1 MGKSTGLAK
10 RGACAARKPCQN
22 VAALAERGC
31 RSAPR
36 FPSVDQA
43 EPTRSAT
50 VSDRVYGGDQ
60 AAALRGAEVGESR
73 RPPSYFGKLFQIS
86 ASFVQGFQRKLW
98 RFCGI
103 PKGYRGS
110 KPKRSN
116 LQIFRRAG
124 LVSARCRRRRDPT
137 HYPPRAR
144 GGVLRCD
151 PVDDGGRP
159 RPLHAELKR
168 ASGSSRSAA
177 AIVTLPALIVSF
189 SLGERGEGKNRGASR
204 SDTAA

>member
-1 MGKSTGLAK
+1 VGGIENVLRGKDGQILGLGRAR
-10 RGACAARKPCQN
+10 RG
-22 VAALAERGC
+22 
-31 RSAPR
+31 APR

-50 VSDRVYGGDQ
+50 ASTAATRQQRSGGRGGGIK
-60 AAALRGAEVGESR
+60 AAS
-73 RPPSYFGKLFQIS
+73 KLFWQAFPNLGQFCPRIS
-86 ASFVQGFQRKLW
+86 KALAVLW
-98 RFCGI
+98 DS
-103 PKGYRGS
+103 KGLQGS